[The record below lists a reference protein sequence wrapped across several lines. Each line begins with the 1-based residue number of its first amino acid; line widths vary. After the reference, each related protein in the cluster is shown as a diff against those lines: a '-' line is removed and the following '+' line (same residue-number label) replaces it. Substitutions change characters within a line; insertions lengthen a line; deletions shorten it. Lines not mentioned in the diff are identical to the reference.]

1 MGEMELRREG
11 AVQRRAQ
18 GLAPWTGAGG
28 VAACL
33 RKKKGRRNGA
43 MAAGGAELERGQRWR
58 RLTTPRKTSNRSK
71 QGRAQ
76 GAPGL
81 GIHGYWPSRG
91 IGHGDCWRPWSR
103 RGHWGGDELGGPE
116 ALARWRRW
124 LPAAA
129 ASQEEQG
136 GLRAIAGRGKGRGA
150 AKGVA
155 PWEEGSRAPC
165 ALGKK
170 APCSAWGKKP
180 GREESGG

>member
-1 MGEMELRREG
+1 MDRSWRGCCLLEEEEGEEEWRHGCWR
-11 AVQRRAQ
+11 RRAGKGPALEEADDAGEDEQ
-18 GLAPWTGAGG
+18 PEQAGASSRRSWLGHPWLLA
-28 VAACL
+28 
-33 RKKKGRRNGA
+33 
-43 MAAGGAELERGQRWR
+43 EQR
-58 RLTTPRKTSNRSK
+58 
-71 QGRAQ
+71 
-76 GAPGL
+76 
-81 GIHGYWPSRG
+81 H
-91 IGHGDCWRPWSR
+91 RPWGLLAAMEQK
-103 RGHWGGDELGGPE
+103 GHWGGDELGGPK

-136 GLRAIAGRGKGRGA
+136 GRRAIAGRGKGRGA
-150 AKGVA
+150 TKGVA